1 MFRALVICLA
11 VMLLPLQ
18 ALAHAQLRG
27 VDPAAG
33 AILDVAP
40 AEVVLTFN
48 EPIGP
53 LQARWFA
60 PDGSAEDAEA
70 RAEGPR
76 LIVTPPAGLAEGT
89 HALSWRVMSDD
100 GHPVG
105 GTHVFSIGV
114 ETGAPEASAA
124 PTPWPAAL
132 ARGLLTL
139 TLAFGVGGLFWAA
152 LSGAHVSGTR
162 VPGAQTLALAGVPAA
177 GLMLAAQ
184 TMDMAGTGAAAL
196 ADRAAWVMALNSPYG
211 LAAMLAALAGVI
223 AAGARE
229 LGPMAFFA
237 LGLSA
242 LSFAVAGHAAR
253 AEPLAL
259 MAPLVFAHA
268 LALIFWAG
276 ALPGLVVALRAPD
289 AAIQMARFSRLGV
302 PAVVALVVTGA
313 VLALRQVE
321 TPAALIGTA
330 YGGILLAKLALV
342 AAVLARHR
350 FRLTPAL
357 AHAPEAARPAFT
369 RSLRLELV
377 LMVAILALTAAFRL
391 TPPPRAMADLPET
404 RVELH
409 LHGRQTM
416 ADIALIPGR
425 PGPNRVEIVPLD
437 ADFQPFTPIEITLFF
452 SRPTEGLER
461 IALPAERGADGIWR
475 AGPFHLPPGGPLD
488 VVADILITD
497 FRKEMIGGEMQL
509 LA

>member
-1 MFRALVICLA
+1 MFRTLVICLA

-27 VDPAAG
+27 ADPAAG

-70 RAEGPR
+70 RADGPR

-152 LSGAHVSGTR
+152 LSGTR

-184 TMDMAGTGAAAL
+184 TMDMSGTGAAAL
-196 ADRAAWVMALNSPYG
+196 ADPAAWKVALESPYG

-223 AAGARE
+223 AAGAQS
-229 LGPMAFFA
+229 LKPTVFFA
-237 LGLSA
+237 LGLAA

-253 AEPLAL
+253 AEPMAL
-259 MAPLVFAHA
+259 MAPLVFVHA

-276 ALPGLVVALRAPD
+276 ALPGLVLALRAPD
-289 AAIQMARFSRLGV
+289 AAMQMARFSRLAV
-302 PAVVALVVTGA
+302 PTVVALVVTGA

-330 YGGILLAKLALV
+330 YGWVLLAKLALV
-342 AAVLARHR
+342 AAMLALAARHR
-350 FRLTPAL
+350 FMLTPAL
-357 AHAPEAARPAFT
+357 ARAPEAARPAFT
-369 RSLRLELV
+369 RSMRLELV
-377 LMVAILALTAAFRL
+377 LMVAILALTGAFRL
-391 TPPPRAMADLPET
+391 TPPPRAMAEMPES
-404 RVELH
+404 RAELH

-425 PGPNRVEIVPLD
+425 SGPNRVEIVPLD
-437 ADFQPFTPIEITLFF
+437 ADFQPFTPIEVTLFF
-452 SRPTEGLER
+452 SRPADGLER
-461 IALPAERGADGIWR
+461 IELPAERGEDGIWR
-475 AGPFHLPPGGPLD
+475 AGPVHLPPGGPLD

-509 LA
+509 LP